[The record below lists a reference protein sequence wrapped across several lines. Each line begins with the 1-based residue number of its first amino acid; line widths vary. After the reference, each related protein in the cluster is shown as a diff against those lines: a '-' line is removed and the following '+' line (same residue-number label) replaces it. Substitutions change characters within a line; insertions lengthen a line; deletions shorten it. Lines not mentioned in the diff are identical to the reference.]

1 MAFVATNVD
10 AVQEQELRPGD
21 RAEAR
26 WRTGY
31 TIIFVASAS
40 IVLWAAIAG
49 AGGVIAAVLF

>member
-10 AVQEQELRPGD
+10 AVQEQEHRPGD

-31 TIIFVASAS
+31 TIIFVVSAS
-40 IVLWAAIAG
+40 VVLWAAIAG
-49 AGGVIAAVLF
+49 ASGVIAAVLF

>member
-10 AVQEQELRPGD
+10 AVQEQERRPGD

-31 TIIFVASAS
+31 TIIFVVSAS
-40 IVLWAAIAG
+40 VVLWAAIAG
-49 AGGVIAAVLF
+49 AVGLLIPALF